1 MKRSMYIML
10 LTLGFGLLLAALSPR
25 FSTPSTA
32 NASGSAPVTVVN
44 TPLPVTGSVAVGG
57 TIAVSNFPA
66 TQPVSGTVDANIT
79 NTPTVAFSGTPAV
92 TVSSTASTPVF
103 VDANGPARSPAFGSC
118 LVSPDNFGNAGCN
131 LTINSTTVTTV
142 PSGEVLVT
150 DTVSVLIGLAT
161 GSKVTRGV
169 ELFGNLAPGED
180 TLAQHIFV
188 PPTLTATNAV
198 GSDSYQ
204 FVGPVTLYVSAGK
217 GLRCFIVTTD
227 TSESGQI
234 SCFFTG
240 HLVAV
245 PAS

>member
-1 MKRSMYIML
+1 MKRFMYIML
-10 LTLGFGLLLAALSPR
+10 LTLGFGLLAALSPR
-25 FSTPSTA
+25 FSTPSTIKA
-32 NASGSAPVTVVN
+32 AGSAPVTVTN
-44 TPLPVTGSVAVGG
+44 TPLPVMVNNFPAGQTVSG
-57 TIAVSNFPA
+57 TVAVSNFPA
-66 TQPVSGTVDANIT
+66 TQPVSGTVTANIT
-79 NTPTVAFSGTPAV
+79 GTPAV
-92 TVSSTASTPVF
+92 TLSSTASTPVF

-118 LVSPDNFGNAGCN
+118 SAPTGVFGDAGCN

-150 DTVSVLIGLAT
+150 DTVSVLISLAT
-161 GSKVTRGV
+161 GSKVGRGV

-188 PPTLTATNAV
+188 PPTLTATNYV
-198 GSDSYQ
+198 SSDSYQ
-204 FVGPVTLYVSAGK
+204 FAGPVTLYVSAGK
-217 GLRCFIVTTD
+217 ELRCLISTTD
-227 TSESGQI
+227 TSQSGQI